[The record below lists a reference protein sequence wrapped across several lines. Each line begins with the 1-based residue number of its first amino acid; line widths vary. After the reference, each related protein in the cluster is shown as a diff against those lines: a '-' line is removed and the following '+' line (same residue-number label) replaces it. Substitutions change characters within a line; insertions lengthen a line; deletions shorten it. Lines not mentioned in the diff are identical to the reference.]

1 MTAFMLAASWLLVS
15 ATGSVTYKTA
25 TEVFVDAGAKHG
37 VTVGQTLSFERRGR
51 PSGTCVVVSV
61 SPSRT
66 VCQGAK
72 IGVGDTVVAGALS
85 EPPAPAP
92 RPPPKRAAV
101 RDPAEVAARRAQIA
115 AVAVPMVPHVP
126 LSSTLTTRTT
136 LGLRQQAWWS
146 STTGDSVFA
155 RPALSFVSQTSLP
168 LFIPLTA
175 SANVLVQGDVLA
187 PANQRFRPDDPIEVY
202 VWDAALSSVTGPVV
216 GSVGRFRLRQVP
228 GAPIV
233 DGGQLG
239 ARVWDDRV
247 EVGVYGGAIPDVITT
262 APGLNR
268 LTAGLYSAFRFDVA
282 DAITLMP
289 RLSGGVLSAPDGS
302 ALRVDVGGQLQALW
316 RGIGFIGGS
325 LRGAANLSDGSGF
338 VVEQSSA
345 DLLLNPVTWW
355 SLAASHR
362 LVHAPALDLDK
373 GDVVPALQRSQHGN
387 VTTTLSPLPHLSV
400 GATAGAGLNET
411 TGLLRAWVGPE
422 LGFPSLLGDA
432 FGLDLGYRLEAGDW
446 PGQSAWVGARVQV
459 PSTLVV
465 VRLMGSELQAVIDNY
480 REVGVL
486 LLTETAI
493 TSSVSLSSRI
503 NATQGIPMVTGSYRA
518 SPTILFGDVFL
529 AWRW

>member
-1 MTAFMLAASWLLVS
+1 MTALALAASWLLVS

-25 TEVFVDAGAKHG
+25 TELFVDAGAKHG

-51 PSGTCVVVSV
+51 PTGSCVVVSV
-61 SPSRT
+61 SSSRT
-66 VCQGAK
+66 VCRGAK

-126 LSSTLTTRTT
+126 SASTLSTRTT

-155 RPALSFVSQTSLP
+155 RPGLSFVSQTNLP

-175 SANVLVQGDVLA
+175 SANVLLQGDALA
-187 PANQRFRPDDPIEVY
+187 PAGQRFRPDDPVEVY
-202 VWDAALSSVTGPVV
+202 VWEAALSSGTGPVV

-239 ARVWDDRV
+239 ARVWEDRV
-247 EVGVYGGAIPDVITT
+247 EVGVYGGAIPDLITT

-268 LTAGLYSAFRFDVA
+268 VTAGLYSALRVDVA
-282 DAITLMP
+282 DAITITP
-289 RLSGGVLSAPDGS
+289 RLSGGVLSSPDGQ
-302 ALRVDVGGQLQALW
+302 AMRVEVGGQLQALW

-345 DLLLNPVTWW
+345 DLLLNPVSWW
-355 SLAASHR
+355 SLSASHR
-362 LVHAPALDLDK
+362 LLQTPALDLDK
-373 GDVVPALQRSQHGN
+373 GALVPELQRSQHGS
-387 VTTTLSPLPHLSV
+387 VTTTLSPLAHLSV
-400 GATAGAGLNET
+400 GATAGAGLNEK

-446 PGQSAWVGARVQV
+446 PGQSAWLGARVQV
-459 PSTLVV
+459 PSTLMV

-486 LLTETAI
+486 LLTETTI
-493 TSSVSLSSRI
+493 TSSLSLSGRVS
-503 NATQGIPMVTGSYRA
+503 ATQGIPMVTGSYRA